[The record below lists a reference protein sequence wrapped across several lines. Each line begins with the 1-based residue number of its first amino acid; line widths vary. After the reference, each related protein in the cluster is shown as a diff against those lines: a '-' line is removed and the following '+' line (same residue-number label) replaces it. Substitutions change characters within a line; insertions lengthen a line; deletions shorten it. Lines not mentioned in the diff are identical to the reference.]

1 MSLKEELLSHL
12 NASPNYARRVFHGR
26 GKAFPGFEHLN
37 IEWYPPYLFVQ
48 NFSPELNEE
57 LGTALKEVFDA
68 TPAMQAVL
76 VQSREWPEFKTE
88 VLLSRAPLELP
99 VSEWTPLS
107 EGLVFESSLGKNRN
121 TGVFLDMRAGWDWIQ
136 NHAQGKRVLNLF
148 CYTGIF
154 SLFALKGGA
163 TQVDNVDMA
172 ANVLKIAQRN
182 HQKNQLHDGKTAFYK
197 RDILKSDRWFESR
210 TPYDVIIIDPPPY
223 QKKAFR
229 GWRDYTQ
236 LLNMCRSSLAEGGTL
251 FACLNNP
258 QVTMQEFTT
267 DLGALF
273 PDAKAIESI
282 ERAEEIRELDNS
294 KGLKTVAI
302 TF

>member
-267 DLGALF
+267 DLRALF

>member
-57 LGTALKEVFDA
+57 LSTALKEVFDA

-236 LLNMCRSSLAEGGTL
+236 LLNMCRNSLAEGGTL

>member
-57 LGTALKEVFDA
+57 LATALKEVFDA

-236 LLNMCRSSLAEGGTL
+236 LLNMCRSSLAEGGML